1 MGASSSG
8 CQGVLS
14 TLAGC
19 WDHGSGQSQLLDD
32 AEGSGSQGQSRPDA
46 EPAPH
51 LCQEQRRDLL
61 RGLCSWGLSW
71 GDHLL
76 SPHGDLGKVAIQVS
90 LVPVSLPLPLPH
102 VVRSPGALRP
112 GLRGASAAGSMWT
125 WVGPRLPVR
134 GAARRPSCG
143 SVLQLSERAAAA
155 GGPAAVCRVVGWA
168 LGTQWHQQTR
178 SPGWALSSAE
188 QVPRPVGAVAEARAA
203 CGGA

>member
-1 MGASSSG
+1 MGVGGGGSVSSG
-8 CQGVLS
+8 SCGGRALSLPPGLNSPCNDMATEGLQARSLRACGSKFFWVQGVLS

-19 WDHGSGQSQLLDD
+19 WDPGLGQSQLLDD

-51 LCQEQRRDLL
+51 LCQEQRRDLV

-90 LVPVSLPLPLPH
+90 LVPVSLPLPLPL

-112 GLRGASAAGSMWT
+112 GL
-125 WVGPRLPVR
+125 
-134 GAARRPSCG
+134 
-143 SVLQLSERAAAA
+143 
-155 GGPAAVCRVVGWA
+155 
-168 LGTQWHQQTR
+168 
-178 SPGWALSSAE
+178 
-188 QVPRPVGAVAEARAA
+188 
-203 CGGA
+203 